1 MMFRSLRMGSV
12 AACMWLGFSSL
23 ALAQGSTPSPSP
35 ASSVNAPGGLSETTK
50 RQADNPYK
58 WILIMDDKPRPKKD
72 EAVAKDRKPAVPA
85 ATSVAAPRP
94 ERAAPAAPAA
104 ASAPA
109 ASIAAVQQ
117 PVPSSPLLDPAPPP
131 SPTPLAATTPQ
142 LSQSLVEEEPL
153 KLVRQVQPEMTRQI
167 AAADIKQGSV
177 TAKFMV
183 NADGSVGD
191 AQIVTSTNR
200 VLNSPVLA
208 ALRQWRYEPRK
219 EPREAQVEFAFDFS
233 K

>member
-1 MMFRSLRMGSV
+1 MYEPVQCMHNKRRPSFTGIRDHDVSIIAHGQCGRMHV
-12 AACMWLGFSSL
+12 AGLFFIGAGAGQHAITFACL
-23 ALAQGSTPSPSP
+23 
-35 ASSVNAPGGLSETTK
+35 
-50 RQADNPYK
+50 
-58 WILIMDDKPRPKKD
+58 LIMDDKPRPKKD
-72 EAVAKDRKPAVPA
+72 EAAAKDRKPAVPA
-85 ATSVAAPRP
+85 TTSVAAPRP

-104 ASAPA
+104 VSAPA
-109 ASIAAVQQ
+109 ASTAAVQQ
-117 PVPSSPLLDPAPPP
+117 PVPSSPLLDPAPQP
-131 SPTPLAATTPQ
+131 SPTPLAATTTPQ